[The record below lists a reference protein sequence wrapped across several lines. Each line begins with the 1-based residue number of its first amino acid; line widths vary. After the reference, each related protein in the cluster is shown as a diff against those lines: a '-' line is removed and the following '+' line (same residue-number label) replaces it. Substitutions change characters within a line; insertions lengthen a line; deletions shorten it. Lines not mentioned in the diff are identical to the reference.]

1 MKREKKIEKGAS
13 GLDMYTTCH
22 VVCEKQHRGTRDHT
36 RLFEL
41 FSYKYFVSGSAPT
54 YVLEK
59 PGRDIEIAMHA
70 LFFVISQTRE
80 VRPLYITV
88 ASDTQ
93 NSLCSW
99 SLS

>member
-1 MKREKKIEKGAS
+1 MKREKKKKKKEKGAS

-54 YVLEK
+54 YMYW
-59 PGRDIEIAMHA
+59 R
-70 LFFVISQTRE
+70 SQAGT
-80 VRPLYITV
+80 
-88 ASDTQ
+88 
-93 NSLCSW
+93 
-99 SLS
+99 